1 MSPPVTNWSYYVPMP
16 DGLSDRRPADLNDP
30 DLRHLY
36 ELISL
41 LPDPAPIEGPSSSW
55 WDAFGDA
62 GTRQWSGTYYSGKLE
77 DWPLTQTLTQENVRD
92 LAEYC
97 LMFFADLTEEQAELL
112 DQIEIPDAEI
122 RGVGRIWAADMVA
135 TAWRLYVPRQALR
148 DGSPVFD
155 RYRRFLT
162 QG

>member
-1 MSPPVTNWSYYVPMP
+1 M
-16 DGLSDRRPADLNDP
+16 
-30 DLRHLY
+30 
-36 ELISL
+36 
-41 LPDPAPIEGPSSSW
+41 
-55 WDAFGDA
+55 
-62 GTRQWSGTYYSGKLE
+62 
-77 DWPLTQTLTQENVRD
+77 DWPLTKTLTEEDVRD

-122 RGVGRIWAADMVA
+122 RGIGRIWAADTVA

-155 RYRRFLT
+155 RYRRLLARD
-162 QG
+162 